1 MPPRRL
7 GPDEAALWARVAA
20 SVRPLPGRVRPVTA
34 PPPRPIADTP
44 PAPPPPPR
52 RTAAANR
59 VAVEAATLDGGWD
72 RAIRTGRLVPD
83 WTIDLHGHSRDRAQ
97 ALLTRLVIE
106 AAASGARVLLVITGK
121 GARGGDERGDRDRPR
136 GDGDR
141 PRGVIR
147 ASLRDWLHAAELR
160 PYIAALRAAH
170 PRHGGGGAW
179 YVILRR

>member
-20 SVRPLPGRVRPVTA
+20 SVRPLPGRTRPLAGPAPRVIADRPEPVA
-34 PPPRPIADTP
+34 PPPKRSTVANGIAVD
-44 PAPPPPPR
+44 
-52 RTAAANR
+52 
-59 VAVEAATLDGGWD
+59 AATLDGGWD
-72 RAIRTGRLVPD
+72 RAIRTGRLAPD
-83 WTIDLHGHSRDRAQ
+83 LTVDLHGYSRDRAH
-97 ALLTRLVIE
+97 ALLTRMVTE
-106 AAASGARVLLVITGK
+106 AAANGARVLLVITGK
-121 GARGGDERGDRDRPR
+121 GARGDDDPHRGN
-136 GDGDR
+136 

-147 ASLRDWLHAAELR
+147 ASLRDWLHGPDLR